1 MRFHAYLL
9 RGVLTECRCGHSFHV
24 PEERL
29 VSFACPCGHP
39 CEMDLSEVNQLLELL
54 ETSHGRE
61 AAQPVATRTAT
72 SVPATLPRTLKSPFY
87 SIRRLAGAAVVLAL
101 GMVTQPVQAQGLAS
115 PEGPVILVVSGDVAE
130 SNQGDLAAFDREM
143 LEALET
149 VSLTTTTAWTEGPVT
164 FDGPLARDVLALVG
178 ADGEVV
184 TATALNDYA
193 VDIPFTDFQDYD
205 VVLALKMNGEAM
217 SVRDKGPIWIVYPRD
232 DHAELQ
238 TVEYNARWIWQ
249 LRSLNVENP

>member
-29 VSFACPCGHP
+29 ERFACPCGRR
-39 CEMDLSEVNQLLELL
+39 CEMDLPEVNLLLDLLEATTRR
-54 ETSHGRE
+54 ETRGAVSE
-61 AAQPVATRTAT
+61 TTAASLA
-72 SVPATLPRTLKSPFY
+72 ATLPRALKSPFF
-87 SIRRLAGAAVVLAL
+87 SVRRLVGSAIMLAI
-101 GMVTQPVQAQGLAS
+101 GIMVAPVQAQEL
-115 PEGPVILVVSGDVAE
+115 PDPQGPVILAVTGDIAVT
-130 SNQGDLAAFDREM
+130 NQGELAAFDRVM

-149 VSLTTTTAWTEGPVT
+149 VSLNTTTAWTEGTVT
-164 FDGPLARDVLALVG
+164 FEGPLVRDVLALVG

-193 VDIPFTDFQDYD
+193 VDIPFSDFQDYD
-205 VVLALKMNGEAM
+205 VLLALEMDGAPM

-232 DHAELQ
+232 EYAELQ

-249 LRSLNVENP
+249 LRSLNVDSP